1 MPIIT
6 DIIEDGRVT
15 QTANEAKHTN
25 STREESRVPGRREMI
40 NKYQSMW
47 AELKRRAN
55 TTGNEDGLEIG
66 PALQR
71 WITEIEAAET
81 DNLLKEIFEE
91 EY

>member
-1 MPIIT
+1 MS
-6 DIIEDGRVT
+6 D
-15 QTANEAKHTN
+15 
-25 STREESRVPGRREMI
+25 
-40 NKYQSMW
+40 KYKSMW
-47 AELKRRAN
+47 EELKRRVN
-55 TTGNEDGLEIG
+55 TPGHEDGLEIG

>member
-1 MPIIT
+1 M
-6 DIIEDGRVT
+6 
-15 QTANEAKHTN
+15 K
-25 STREESRVPGRREMI
+25 
-40 NKYQSMW
+40 NKYKTMW

-91 EY
+91 EH

>member
-1 MPIIT
+1 
-6 DIIEDGRVT
+6 
-15 QTANEAKHTN
+15 
-25 STREESRVPGRREMI
+25 MI

-71 WITEIEAAET
+71 WITEIEAAEM
-81 DNLLKEIFEE
+81 DNLLESIFEE